1 VNVRN
6 AAIIT
11 VVGGA
16 LLAVGS
22 LLPWFELQGSTISAF
37 DWGDGWFTLA
47 AGLIIVALGAA
58 IIARRPAPGWLGW
71 VVAAL
76 AGTLI
81 AINYRDIT
89 EDADTLGIS
98 VGIGIWVMLTGV
110 IVALVGMF
118 MGRKEA

>member
-1 VNVRN
+1 MNVKT

-11 VVGGA
+11 IVGGA

-22 LLPWFELQGSTISAF
+22 LLPWFELQGTTVSAL
-37 DWGDGWFTLA
+37 DWGDGWFTLS
-47 AGLIIVALGAA
+47 AGLIIVALGSAT
-58 IIARRPAPGWLGW
+58 IARRAAPSWLGW

-76 AGTLI
+76 AAALI

-89 EDADTLGIS
+89 RDADTIGIS
-98 VGIGIWVMLTGV
+98 IGIGIWIMVAGV

-118 MGRKEA
+118 MGRTET